1 MRVTDERLMKI
12 RDRIDIGAHLLNSTQ
27 SKEVRDIIADLQDS
41 RVEIARLRRVPTHP
55 LPLVKVRDKGNR
67 REHIVGFDIHDMLL
81 VEEDGSISYM
91 NLQNGEG
98 TGSDSCYEFVTE
110 FDGCW
115 TTIPWSEGD

>member
-1 MRVTDERLMKI
+1 MRVTDERL
-12 RDRIDIGAHLLNSTQ
+12 AEVVALLERYEQ
-27 SKEVRDIIADLQDS
+27 KEVVYEIALDLQDA
-41 RVEIARLRRVPTHP
+41 RAEIARLRRVPMHP
-55 LPLVKVRDKGNR
+55 LSLVKVRDKGTGK
-67 REHIVGFDIHDMLL
+67 EHIVGSDTHDLLL

-98 TGSDSCYEFVTE
+98 TGPESCYEFVTE